1 MDRLILPPLA
11 ILFLVRL
18 AVFYHLIS
26 KDERLFQFVIVIVSA
41 SPSAQVII
49 VSLNQLGFQK
59 LAGQMAYMYV
69 FQYLACIL
77 SITFVATTALRI
89 IYS

>member
-1 MDRLILPPLA
+1 
-11 ILFLVRL
+11 VRL
-18 AVFYHLIS
+18 AVSYGVIAKS
-26 KDERLFQFVIVIVSA
+26 ERLFQFVIVIVSA

-69 FQYLACIL
+69 FQYLASII
-77 SITFVATTALRI
+77 SITCVATIALRI
-89 IYS
+89 IYSS